1 MKPKIIL
8 YLALVLIG
16 VLADYSVT
24 AAKIKPA
31 AGNGFR
37 WGDVVG
43 GFQMATSLDES
54 NGIVHCRIRN
64 ATTNE
69 MDYPSFDFG
78 YFEEIH
84 LEVREATNWTKFQ
97 VAVFPPAVGYSS
109 AFPYLLKHIK
119 PGQIVT
125 DTFTRSRHTPWPV
138 LEFKDYLNWSPGN
151 TNEALIAQSPNKRLA
166 DREVLLTKSCGE
178 DTFAL
183 DLIWGKGLSDL
194 PEGQSVE
201 ARLSQKF
208 RTSRDSTT
216 TLYSPVFTVKGSLIQ
231 TYMRQNRELYGR

>member
-8 YLALVLIG
+8 CLALILIG

-24 AAKIKPA
+24 AAKIEPA

-78 YFEEIH
+78 YFENIRLEI
-84 LEVREATNWTKFQ
+84 RGATNWTNLQ

-109 AFPYLLKHIK
+109 AFPYFIKRIK
-119 PGQIVT
+119 PGQVVT
-125 DTFTRSRHTPWPV
+125 DTFTRSRHTSWPV
-138 LEFKDYLNWSPGN
+138 LEFKEYLTWSPGN
-151 TNEALIAQSPNKRLA
+151 TNEALLAESLNKRLA
-166 DREVLLTKSCGE
+166 AREALLTKSCGE

-183 DLIWGKGLSDL
+183 DLIWGKTLPDL
-194 PEGQSVE
+194 PDGHSLE
-201 ARLSQKF
+201 ARVSQKF
-208 RTSRDSTT
+208 RVNRETMV
-216 TLYSPVFTVKGSLIQ
+216 TLYSPVFTLNGSLIQ

>member
-8 YLALVLIG
+8 CLALVLIG

-24 AAKIKPA
+24 AAKIEPA

-109 AFPYLLKHIK
+109 AFPYFIKRIK
-119 PGQIVT
+119 PGQVVT
-125 DTFTRSRHTPWPV
+125 DTFTRSRHTSWPV
-138 LEFKDYLNWSPGN
+138 LEFKEYLKWYPGN
-151 TNEALIAQSPNKRLA
+151 TNEALLAESLNKRLA
-166 DREVLLTKSCGE
+166 AREALLTKSCGE

-183 DLIWGKGLSDL
+183 DLIWGKTLPDL
-194 PEGQSVE
+194 PDGHSLE
-201 ARLSQKF
+201 ARVSQKF
-208 RTSRDSTT
+208 RVNRETMV
-216 TLYSPVFTVKGSLIQ
+216 TLYSPVFTLNGSLIQ
-231 TYMRQNRELYGR
+231 TYMRQNRELFGR

>member
-1 MKPKIIL
+1 MIPKIIL
-8 YLALVLIG
+8 YLARVLIG

-109 AFPYLLKHIK
+109 AFPYFIK
-119 PGQIVT
+119 
-125 DTFTRSRHTPWPV
+125 RSKPV
-138 LEFKDYLNWSPGN
+138 WILHF
-151 TNEALIAQSPNKRLA
+151 AHR
-166 DREVLLTKSCGE
+166 GE
-178 DTFAL
+178 
-183 DLIWGKGLSDL
+183 
-194 PEGQSVE
+194 PEG
-201 ARLSQKF
+201 R
-208 RTSRDSTT
+208 
-216 TLYSPVFTVKGSLIQ
+216 
-231 TYMRQNRELYGR
+231 RELL